1 MAKIN
6 TMQELF
12 VDELRDLY
20 DAEQQIL
27 NALPKMEQAASSAQ
41 LKSAFRTH
49 LQQTETQRQ
58 RLEQIFR
65 EMGMQPSGKTCK
77 GVQGIIKENEEMI
90 AQTDESAVRDAILI
104 GGAQKVEHYEIASYG
119 TMRTMATQ
127 LGMQEAKR
135 LLQQTLDEEG
145 ATDHLLTQI
154 AEGTGSR
161 AGVNERAAAVNGG
174 QAGAK
179 SRSV

>member
-12 VDELRDLY
+12 VDSLRDLY
-20 DAEQQIL
+20 DAEQQII

-77 GVQGIIKENEEMI
+77 GMQGLIKENEEMMAMIGEPAVLDATLI
-90 AQTDESAVRDAILI
+90 A
-104 GGAQKVEHYEIASYG
+104 GAQKVEHYEIAAYG
-119 TMRTMATQ
+119 TLRTMATE
-127 LGMQEAKR
+127 LGMENAKR

-154 AEGTGSR
+154 AEGTGTR
-161 AGVNERAAAVNGG
+161 RGINERAVATDGG
-174 QAGAK
+174 SAG
-179 SRSV
+179 S